1 MIYFVFQV
9 GWRNDMM
16 RHREHIVTCC
26 LVTRLPDAP
35 IRMCT
40 CSYVHTC
47 QDFHSPS
54 RVLKQNQHP
63 VLIDYKHSICSIRQR
78 SFSCDLQRQMWN
90 LLVLCFASLK
100 KSWWN
105 PTEKSEAK
113 SQHLLHPTKLSIVD
127 FTLNDVLVL
136 RVLVLAEWVRC
147 DSKITIWHLVFCCFF
162 LRPASTT

>member
-1 MIYFVFQV
+1 MIWWDTGSTLLPAVLLQDSQMLPYA
-9 GWRNDMM
+9 
-16 RHREHIVTCC
+16 CA
-26 LVTRLPDAP
+26 LVHMFTHAKTFTHHPEFWNRTNTLFSYTINIQSAP
-35 IRMCT
+35 
-40 CSYVHTC
+40 S
-47 QDFHSPS
+47 D
-54 RVLKQNQHP
+54 
-63 VLIDYKHSICSIRQR
+63 R

-90 LLVLCFASLK
+90 LLVLSFASLK

-147 DSKITIWHLVFCCFF
+147 DSKITIWHLVFCCCF
-162 LRPASTT
+162 LRPASIT